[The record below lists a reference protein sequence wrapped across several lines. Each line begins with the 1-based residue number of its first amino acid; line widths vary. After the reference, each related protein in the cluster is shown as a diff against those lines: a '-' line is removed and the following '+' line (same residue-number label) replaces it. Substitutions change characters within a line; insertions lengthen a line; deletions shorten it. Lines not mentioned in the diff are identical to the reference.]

1 MRGFTPFIG
10 DTIHIV
16 KVSLIEVR
24 RLADVIPVM
33 RCPFHPVAV
42 AQSTWPVAIRQLLS
56 RSPAELA
63 TRAEPIGRAEFMGR
77 AEKILHVADGSR
89 MTCLLGSSSIKNIYS
104 SPSGPS
110 YASPPF
116 LNRCSSS
123 SPAPPSSPSTFA
135 TPAPKTIP
143 PVASSSSDDSSCKE
157 SYTILDETL
166 TPITSLEL
174 RPAIPCRVRHYRVIG
189 CYNGVVCLSDNLV
202 RVSQITHLWNPCIQ
216 KLKTLPPPTLRSC
229 PFRTILG
236 FGANPECADDLKV
249 VRVVFGGTGLE
260 ISNVPQDVEIFSV
273 ITGKWRRISAAGAN
287 LHSGSFSS
295 SPPTFAHGALHW
307 SSGKWLEN
315 EEYKQYIT
323 VFSMADEI
331 FGELMLPD
339 ELAND
344 DASSLN
350 IMEFG
355 ETIVVVKYGRYG
367 DQEIHGGRFCEMWMM
382 KEYGVVESWCRLH
395 HIELVPWM
403 QRIVGIRKNGDLL
416 ISTNQEELVSYCHN
430 TEGIHKLG
438 IYGSGCSYF
447 TGKYLESLVLIQE
460 QSCHFL

>member
-1 MRGFTPFIG
+1 MRDRYHFPEEL
-10 DTIHIV
+10 
-16 KVSLIEVR
+16 LIEIIIRLPIRSIVR
-24 RLADVIPVM
+24 FTAVSKSLFSFITGPA
-33 RCPFHPVAV
+33 FVA
-42 AQSTWPVAIRQLLS
+42 AHLRHS
-56 RSPAELA
+56 RSKDNSA
-63 TRAEPIGRAEFMGR
+63 
-77 AEKILHVADGSR
+77 GS
-89 MTCLLGSSSIKNIYS
+89 LLLLRR
-104 SPSGPS
+104 
-110 YASPPF
+110 F
-116 LNRCSSS
+116 
-123 SPAPPSSPSTFA
+123 
-135 TPAPKTIP
+135 
-143 PVASSSSDDSSCKE
+143 DDLSCKE
-157 SYTILDETL
+157 SYAVLDETL
-166 TPITSLEL
+166 TPITSLDL

-202 RVSQITHLWNPCIQ
+202 RVSRITHLWNPSIQ

-260 ISNVPQDVEIFSV
+260 ISKVPQDVEIFSV

-350 IMEFG
+350 MMEFG
-355 ETIVVVKYGRYG
+355 ETIVVFKYGRYG
-367 DQEIHGGRFCEMWMM
+367 DQEIHGGRFCDMWMM

-403 QRIVGIRKNGDLL
+403 QRIVGIRENGDLL
-416 ISTNQEELVSYCHN
+416 MSTDQGELVSYCHN

-438 IYGSGCSYF
+438 IYGSGSSYF

-460 QSCHFL
+460 QSCIIHGLSEGITSMSI